1 MSLGI
6 YNGANSNISNGMRTG
21 VDIGTA
27 TGMQTNND
35 YDLKLVPSSLM
46 INYDASNRVSHVGNS
61 SATTWNN
68 LSGRD
73 LAGAIT
79 SNVTYSSTYKGGLS
93 FPGATPNAVVV
104 DASASG
110 SLSFLSDFT
119 LQFTF
124 VATSMVGS
132 RALHTGWLQGGPEVR
147 INANGSIQLV
157 RALVADIGTSAA
169 GLVLINTPYTLIVTK
184 TLIGANYTFNI
195 YLNGTLR
202 TTLTT
207 ATNFATSYPQLGRN
221 GNGIN
226 NAIVEMWIGTI
237 HSYQYYSRA
246 LTNSEVYQNH
256 LALRTRFIPNY
267 LL

>member
-21 VDIGTA
+21 VDIGIA
-27 TGMQTNND
+27 TGIQTNSD
-35 YDLKLVPSSLM
+35 YNLKLVPSSLM

-68 LSGRD
+68 LSGMN

-79 SNVTYSSTYKGGLS
+79 SNVTYSSTYKGGVS

-104 DASASG
+104 DASASS
-110 SLSFLSDFT
+110 SLSFLNDFT

-132 RALHTGWLQGGPEVR
+132 RALHTGYLSGGPEVR

-169 GLVLINTPYTLIVTK
+169 GLVLINTPYTLAVTK
-184 TLIGANYTFNI
+184 TLTFI
-195 YLNGTLR
+195 
-202 TTLTT
+202 
-207 ATNFATSYPQLGRN
+207 
-221 GNGIN
+221 
-226 NAIVEMWIGTI
+226 
-237 HSYQYYSRA
+237 
-246 LTNSEVYQNH
+246 
-256 LALRTRFIPNY
+256 
-267 LL
+267 